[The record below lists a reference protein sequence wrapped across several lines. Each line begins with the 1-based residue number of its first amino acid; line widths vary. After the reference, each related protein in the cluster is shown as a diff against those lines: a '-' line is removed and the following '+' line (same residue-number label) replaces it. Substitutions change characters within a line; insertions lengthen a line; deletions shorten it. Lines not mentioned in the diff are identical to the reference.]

1 MNKSRFIFFV
11 VLIFLLAQA
20 SVLALDATSLGYFDG
35 NLGYFD
41 GN

>member
-1 MNKSRFIFFV
+1 MNKSRIIFFAV
-11 VLIFLLAQA
+11 VIFLLAQA
-20 SVLALDATSLGYFDG
+20 FVLALDATPLGYFDG